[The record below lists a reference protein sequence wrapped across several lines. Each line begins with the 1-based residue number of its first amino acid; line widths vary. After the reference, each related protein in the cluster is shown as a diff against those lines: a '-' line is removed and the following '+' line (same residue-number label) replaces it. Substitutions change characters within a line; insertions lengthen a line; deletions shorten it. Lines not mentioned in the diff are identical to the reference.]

1 MSKNNNINILIADD
15 HQIVIDGLSSL
26 IKNEKH
32 INVVAEAKDGK
43 QVLDILEKVT
53 INIAILDI
61 EMPKLDG
68 VQTTLKIKELY
79 PDIKIIIL
87 TMYNKAELIKNIIS
101 AGADGYI
108 LKNKGK
114 EELVKAINIINDGE
128 EYFGDEVT
136 KTLITDLKQK
146 EKQEQ
151 LIRLTRREKEVL
163 KLIADGKTT
172 PQISK
177 ILFIAPPTVETHRRN
192 LIDKTGVPNS
202 KGLVK
207 FALQNNYA

>member
-151 LIRLTRREKEVL
+151 LIRLTRREKDRKSV
-163 KLIADGKTT
+163 
-172 PQISK
+172 
-177 ILFIAPPTVETHRRN
+177 V
-192 LIDKTGVPNS
+192 
-202 KGLVK
+202 
-207 FALQNNYA
+207 

>member
-177 ILFIAPPTVETHRRN
+177 ILFIAPPTVETHQIGRASCRER
-192 LIDKTGVPNS
+192 V
-202 KGLVK
+202 
-207 FALQNNYA
+207 

>member
-53 INIAILDI
+53 IDIAILDI

-207 FALQNNYA
+207 FALLNNYI